1 MSDVPYGI
9 DLANY
14 KLNRA
19 AEELE
24 TARLLLDNEKWKA
37 ANNRAYYSI
46 YYAITAVLSMEPIA
60 FRKHKDTLAY
70 FNKNYVHTEK
80 FERSLGRK
88 IAKAEKIRHA
98 SDYDDFY
105 IASKEE
111 TTEQLETAELLIRE
125 VRNFINN

>member
-1 MSDVPYGI
+1 MSDIPYGI

-14 KLNRA
+14 KLDRA
-19 AEELE
+19 LEELD
-24 TARLLLDNEKWKA
+24 TAKLLMNNGKWKA

-46 YYAITAVLSMEPIA
+46 YYAITAVLSLEPIA

-70 FNKNYVHTEK
+70 FNKNYVHTER

-105 IASKEE
+105 IASREE
-111 TTEQLETAELLIRE
+111 TAEQLDTAELLIRE
-125 VRNFINN
+125 VRNFIHS

>member
-1 MSDVPYGI
+1 MSDLPYNI
-9 DLANY
+9 NLANY

-24 TARLLLDNEKWKA
+24 TARLLMDNEKWKA

-46 YYAITAVLSMEPIA
+46 YYAITAVLSLESVA

-70 FNKNYVHTEK
+70 FNKNYVHTGK

-111 TTEQLETAELLIRE
+111 TEEQIGTAELLIRE

>member
-1 MSDVPYGI
+1 MNNIPHGK

-14 KLNRA
+14 KLDRA
-19 AEELE
+19 SEELE
-24 TARLLLDNEKWKA
+24 TAKLLLDNRKWKA

-46 YYAITAVLSMEPIA
+46 YYAITAVLSIEPIA

-105 IASKEE
+105 IASREE
-111 TTEQLETAELLIRE
+111 TLEQINTAEILIKAVKDFLE
-125 VRNFINN
+125 N